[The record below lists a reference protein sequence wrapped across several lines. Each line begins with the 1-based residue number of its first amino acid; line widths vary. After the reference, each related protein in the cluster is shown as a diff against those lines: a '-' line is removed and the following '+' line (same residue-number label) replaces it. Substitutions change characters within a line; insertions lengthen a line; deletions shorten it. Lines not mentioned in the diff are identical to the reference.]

1 MSSSPYNNPLHN
13 SSFSETIPDL
23 KDILFRSDIDSG
35 TLTPTWM
42 LKMDDVFEDISE
54 MDVDGGKMFNPCFG
68 FKMFARRQVSGY
80 RMTQNYANSRIH
92 HSRIWFV
99 VPLDNSTPTLF
110 NYMHN
115 GKIIESTSIVRLI
128 NIGGEEYNQ
137 IMWQA
142 TFENSHLEH
151 VEIIRD
157 YVMIALSVSTGEQK
171 VFKYNK
177 DGTKGGQAVSK
188 YDYSTNTGTSE

>member
-1 MSSSPYNNPLHN
+1 MPFPYNNPLHN
-13 SSFSETIPDL
+13 TSFSEPVPDI
-23 KDILFRSDIDSG
+23 KDILFHSDMDSG

-42 LKMDDVFEDISE
+42 LKIDDVFEDMSE
-54 MDVDGGKMFNPCFG
+54 MEVGGETTFNPCFG

-80 RMTQNYANSRIH
+80 RLTQNYANSRVH

-142 TFENSHLEH
+142 TFDNSHLEH

-177 DGTKGGQAVSK
+177 DGTKGGQAVSS
-188 YDYSTNTGTSE
+188 YDYATNTGEKE